1 MRCGRR
7 CCKTCLVMVSCQG
20 TVISLQNGAAV
31 LIGYA
36 RVSTEDQ
43 RLDLQLSALTVA
55 GVDPSRVYTDKA
67 SGLRANRPGL
77 ADALRALRE
86 GDVLVTWRLDRLAR
100 STAELLA
107 IGDRL
112 LREGVALRSLTES
125 LDTSNAAGKLVFT
138 VIAAMAEFERN
149 LIVERTRAGLAAAR
163 DRGRRGGRPPKLS
176 DRQLAMAETA
186 LGDPAYTGAEV
197 AAQFG
202 VHRSTLLRQLK
213 AYRQRRDA
221 KKGRAGGG

>member
-1 MRCGRR
+1 M
-7 CCKTCLVMVSCQG
+7 
-20 TVISLQNGAAV
+20 

-43 RLDLQLSALTVA
+43 RLDLQLAALTAA
-55 GVDPSRVYTDKA
+55 GVDPTRIYTDKA

-77 ADALRALRE
+77 ADALRTLRE
-86 GDVLVTWRLDRLAR
+86 GDTLVVWRLDRLAR

-112 LREGVALRSLTES
+112 VKEGIALRSLTES
-125 LDTSNAAGKLVFT
+125 LDTSNATGKLVFT

-149 LIVERTRAGLAAAR
+149 LIAERTRAGLAAAK
-163 DRGRRGGRPPKLS
+163 DRGRRGGRPRKLN
-176 DRQLAMAETA
+176 DRQLAMAEAA
-186 LGDPAYTGAEV
+186 LADLSNTGAEV

-202 VHRSTLLRQLK
+202 VHRVTLLRQLK
-213 AYRQRRDA
+213 AYRERQATKKQEKRNFHHGKDEPDRR
-221 KKGRAGGG
+221 